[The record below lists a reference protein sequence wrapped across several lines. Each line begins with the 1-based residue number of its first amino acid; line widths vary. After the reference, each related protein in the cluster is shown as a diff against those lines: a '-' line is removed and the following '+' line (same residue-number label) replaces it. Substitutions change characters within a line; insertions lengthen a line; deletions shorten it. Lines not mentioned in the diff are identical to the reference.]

1 MENYRRGTDQALFD
15 WYSSLYD
22 ENDSDIARL
31 VRETRRSADGVN
43 RYPVRVTPME
53 VQTVLCISHANRM
66 TINARQNTAFAALH
80 EADGK
85 HTVHLEWTG
94 EDLKGTT
101 CQPQSMT
108 IWEGIHLIACPRGSG
123 KTTLGVVQG
132 VVYSVENIS
141 EDTVTLKMM
150 PEYCNSCTTV
160 GDVEEE
166 MELCAATE
174 SLEFKGPD
182 NGFGAPQLVD
192 VSKAKEEV
200 TVPLAD
206 VPAVLRL
213 THAMCYYTVQGRTLR
228 GHTLLLDTSHPQFSR
243 RALIVGLSRAT
254 HGDHVHV
261 ATDDDARIFLGE
273 RRRTLKAKRVLTA

>member
-1 MENYRRGTDQALFD
+1 M
-15 WYSSLYD
+15 
-22 ENDSDIARL
+22 
-31 VRETRRSADGVN
+31 
-43 RYPVRVTPME
+43 
-53 VQTVLCISHANRM
+53 LCISHANRM
-66 TINARQNTAFAALH
+66 IVNARQNTAFAALH

-85 HTVHLEWTG
+85 HTVHLEWSG

-132 VVYSVENIS
+132 VVYSVERIS
-141 EDTVTLKMM
+141 EDTVTLKML
-150 PEYCNSCTTV
+150 PEYRKTGTTA
-160 GDVEEE
+160 GDGAVRRGEAAVEEV
-166 MELCAATE
+166 
-174 SLEFKGPD
+174 EFEGPD
-182 NGFGAPQLVD
+182 GGFGAPQLVD

-228 GHTLLLDTSHPQFSR
+228 GHTVLLDTENPKFSR

-254 HGDHVHV
+254 HGSQVHLC
-261 ATDDDARIFLGE
+261 TEKDAELFLGR
-273 RRRTLKAKRVLTA
+273 RRRTVKANCVLTT

>member
-1 MENYRRGTDQALFD
+1 MEVYRRGTDQALFD

-22 ENDSDIARL
+22 ESDSDVARL
-31 VRETRRSADGVN
+31 VCETRR

-53 VQTVLCISHANRM
+53 VQTVLCISHNHRVI
-66 TINARQNTAFAALH
+66 INTRQNTAFAALH

-85 HTVHLEWTG
+85 HTVHLEWSS

-123 KTTLGVVQG
+123 KTTMGVVQG
-132 VVYSVENIS
+132 VVYSVERIS
-141 EDTVTLKMM
+141 EDTVTLKML
-150 PEYCNSCTTV
+150 PEYRKTGTTAGD
-160 GDVEEE
+160 GDVRRDEAAVEEVE
-166 MELCAATE
+166 AEE
-174 SLEFKGPD
+174 PD
-182 NGFGAPQLVD
+182 GGLGAPKPVD

-200 TVPLAD
+200 TVTLAD

-228 GHTLLLDTSHPQFSR
+228 GNMVLLDTSNSNFSR

-254 HGDHVHV
+254 HGDHIHV
-261 ATDDDARIFLGE
+261 ANDEEAQIFLGE
-273 RRRTLKAKRVLTA
+273 RRRTLRAKRVLTA

>member
-1 MENYRRGTDQALFD
+1 MEVYRRGTDQALFD

-22 ENDSDIARL
+22 ESDSDVARL

-66 TINARQNTAFAALH
+66 TINARQNTAFTALH
-80 EADGK
+80 EAAGK
-85 HTVHLEWTG
+85 HTVHVQWDG

-123 KTTLGVVQG
+123 KTSLGVVQG
-132 VVYSVENIS
+132 VVYSVEGIF
-141 EDTVTLKMM
+141 EDTVTLKML
-150 PEYCNSCTTV
+150 PEYCKGTATPL
-160 GDVEEE
+160 
-166 MELCAATE
+166 ELDTE
-174 SLEFKGPD
+174 VDEF
-182 NGFGAPQLVD
+182 
-192 VSKAKEEV
+192 EEV

-228 GHTLLLDTSHPQFSR
+228 GHTLLLDTCHPQFSR

>member
-1 MENYRRGTDQALFD
+1 M
-15 WYSSLYD
+15 
-22 ENDSDIARL
+22 
-31 VRETRRSADGVN
+31 
-43 RYPVRVTPME
+43 
-53 VQTVLCISHANRM
+53 
-66 TINARQNTAFAALH
+66 
-80 EADGK
+80 
-85 HTVHLEWTG
+85 HLEWSG
-94 EDLKGTT
+94 EDLTGTT
-101 CQPQSMT
+101 CKPQSMT
-108 IWEGIHLIACPRGSG
+108 IWEGIHLIACPRGAG

-132 VVYSVENIS
+132 VVYSVERIS
-141 EDTVTLKMM
+141 EDTVTLKML

-166 MELCAATE
+166 V
-174 SLEFKGPD
+174 EFEGPD

-228 GHTLLLDTSHPQFSR
+228 GHTLLLDTCHPQFSR

>member
-1 MENYRRGTDQALFD
+1 
-15 WYSSLYD
+15 
-22 ENDSDIARL
+22 
-31 VRETRRSADGVN
+31 
-43 RYPVRVTPME
+43 ME

-66 TINARQNTAFAALH
+66 TINARQNTAFTALH
-80 EADGK
+80 EAAGK
-85 HTVHLEWTG
+85 HTVHVQWDG

-123 KTTLGVVQG
+123 KTSLGVVQG
-132 VVYSVENIS
+132 VVYSVEGIS
-141 EDTVTLKMM
+141 EDTVTLKML

-166 MELCAATE
+166 TALRAAPTALELCAATK
-174 SLEFKGPD
+174 SLEFEGPD

-228 GHTLLLDTSHPQFSR
+228 GHTLLLDTCHPQFSR

-273 RRRTLKAKRVLTA
+273 RRRTLKANRVLTA

>member
-1 MENYRRGTDQALFD
+1 
-15 WYSSLYD
+15 
-22 ENDSDIARL
+22 
-31 VRETRRSADGVN
+31 
-43 RYPVRVTPME
+43 
-53 VQTVLCISHANRM
+53 
-66 TINARQNTAFAALH
+66 
-80 EADGK
+80 
-85 HTVHLEWTG
+85 
-94 EDLKGTT
+94 
-101 CQPQSMT
+101 MT
-108 IWEGIHLIACPRGSG
+108 IWEGVHLIACPRGSG

-132 VVYSVENIS
+132 VVYSVESIS
-141 EDTVTLKMM
+141 EDTVTLKML
-150 PEYCNSCTTV
+150 PEYCKGTATPL
-160 GDVEEE
+160 
-166 MELCAATE
+166 ELDTEVDEFEDRHCGQMGTPE
-174 SLEFKGPD
+174 SLAFPNAQPE
-182 NGFGAPQLVD
+182 LVD

-261 ATDDDARIFLGE
+261 ATDEDAKIFLGE